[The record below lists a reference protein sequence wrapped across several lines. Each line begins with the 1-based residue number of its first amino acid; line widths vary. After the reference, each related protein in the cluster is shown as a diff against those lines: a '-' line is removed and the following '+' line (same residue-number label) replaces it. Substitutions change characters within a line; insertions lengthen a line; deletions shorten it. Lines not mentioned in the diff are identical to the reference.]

1 MKRYNPSEIE
11 PKWQQAWQEA
21 GVNKA
26 SIVKDKQK
34 MYVSGMFPY
43 PSGAGMHT
51 GHAFSYSIVDAIA
64 RFYRQHG
71 YEVLNPMGWDT
82 FGLPAE
88 NYAIKNGE
96 APAKVTAENIQ
107 AYGCQH

>member
-11 PKWQQAWQEA
+11 PKWQTVWQDQAVYAAPTHPSER
-21 GVNKA
+21 KL
-26 SIVKDKQK
+26 
-34 MYVSGMFPY
+34 YVSGMFPY

-64 RFYRQHG
+64 RFHRQHG
-71 YEVLNPMGWDT
+71 HDVLNPMGWDT

-88 NYAIKNGE
+88 N
-96 APAKVTAENIQ
+96 
-107 AYGCQH
+107 